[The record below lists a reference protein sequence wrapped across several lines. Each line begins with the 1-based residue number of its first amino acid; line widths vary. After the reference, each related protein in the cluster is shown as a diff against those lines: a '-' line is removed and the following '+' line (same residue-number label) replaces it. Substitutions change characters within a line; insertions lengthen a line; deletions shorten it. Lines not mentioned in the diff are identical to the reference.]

1 MRSLNLA
8 FVFLALT
15 AASFGQASSAQAP
28 AQSAPGRGPMAAVHQ
43 QHMDAL
49 KADIEKMRAKLDE
62 MKANLA
68 KVKDPA
74 AKQQIQLD
82 ADLWATIVGHM
93 EQMQKMMADRPAMGM
108 MGGGMA
114 GMHHHG
120 MGGCCQG
127 MAGMHHDEMGGCCGC
142 CAGMQ
147 GGMKCMQG
155 PKPGT
160 TDEPVPPADKQ

>member
-1 MRSLNLA
+1 M
-8 FVFLALT
+8 
-15 AASFGQASSAQAP
+15 
-28 AQSAPGRGPMAAVHQ
+28 MAMHQ
-43 QHMDAL
+43 KHMEAM
-49 KADIEKMRAKLDE
+49 KADLAKMRAKLDE

-82 ADLWATIVGHM
+82 ADLWEMVAAHM
-93 EQMQKMMADRPAMGM
+93 EQMQKMMSARPGMGMGM

-114 GMHHHG
+114 GMHHG
-120 MGGCCQG
+120 D
-127 MAGMHHDEMGGCCGC
+127 MAGCCGC

-155 PKPGT
+155 PKPDMT
-160 TDEPVPPADKQ
+160 EKPTPPAEKQ